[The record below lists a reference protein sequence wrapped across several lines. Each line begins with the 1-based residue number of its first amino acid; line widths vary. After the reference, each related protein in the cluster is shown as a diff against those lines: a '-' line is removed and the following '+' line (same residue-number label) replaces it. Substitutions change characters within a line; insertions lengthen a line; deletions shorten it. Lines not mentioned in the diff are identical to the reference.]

1 MRIRHFLLTLVFAAA
16 ALAAQ
21 AQVTM
26 TASVDK
32 TNLSLDDE
40 LTLTVQISGASGNVL
55 MPQLPSLPAF
65 NVYSREVSSM
75 NINGQTST
83 IFRYVMLPRF
93 PTQATIGEIRFTH
106 NGKVYTTQPIQVNI
120 YRRVPAGRGQG
131 GAVQQATASGPGSN
145 YDSSVSAA
153 QSSARAA
160 SNIPQELS
168 ATEALAE
175 NNRDKSFFM
184 TAAVNNTTPYVN
196 QQVELIVRFYY
207 SRPFAG
213 QPPYTPPTVT
223 NIFMEPIKLNT
234 EGSQIL
240 KGKMFRYIEQRY
252 ALSGVQAGKATIGP
266 AMVQFQP
273 GSNDVFS
280 AFDRLFGGLAAEPQ
294 QLVKS
299 NSVTLNIQPT
309 PAAGRPASFY
319 GAVGS
324 GFTMQAQADRTR
336 VEAGESINLT
346 ITVKGPGNLKP
357 TADLKIP
364 AINGFRVYDVA
375 SDSIT
380 LPVAGSTQST
390 KTFKTVLVPT
400 SSGTYTIPPLQWSYF
415 NPKTKRYETLSTKPI
430 TVEVTPSTKV
440 DSGVSFTGAGTAN
453 GFRRLA
459 KDIRYVK
466 TTPYP
471 GEIGWLVS
479 VGSLS
484 GLAWILFVLPFV
496 CAIGMRLG
504 ARSLRAKAP
513 LLTARA
519 RLKQAVIEEQVA
531 DAVEEFLLQR
541 FRLNMGSRQLR
552 DVQEQ
557 LKQKGVTPESLKAF
571 CTLWQRLDAARFAP
585 EDLAAADA
593 RALAAQALE
602 ILKRLDAEG
611 R

>member
-1 MRIRHFLLTLVFAAA
+1 MRIRNFLLTLVLFVS
-16 ALAAQ
+16 ALAAH
-21 AQVTM
+21 AQITM

-40 LTLTVQISGASGNVL
+40 LTLTVQITGASGNVL

-83 IFRYVMLPRF
+83 VFRYVMLPRF
-93 PTQATIGEIRFTH
+93 PTKATIGEIRFTY
-106 NGKVYTTQPIQVNI
+106 NGRVYTTQPIQVNI
-120 YRRVPAGRGQG
+120 YRRVPAGRGPG
-131 GAVQQATASGPGSN
+131 GAVQQATASGGGN

-153 QSSARAA
+153 RSAG
-160 SNIPQELS
+160 NIPQELS
-168 ATEALAE
+168 ATDALAE
-175 NNRDKSFFM
+175 NNREKSFFM
-184 TAAVNNTTPYVN
+184 TAAVNNTSPYVN

-223 NIFMEPIKLNT
+223 NIFMEPLKLNT

-280 AFDRLFGGLAAEPQ
+280 AFDRLFGGMAAEPE

-299 NSVTLNIQPT
+299 NSTTLNIQPT

-319 GAVGS
+319 GAVGNKY
-324 GFTMQAQADRTR
+324 TIQAQADRTR

-346 ITVKGPGNLKP
+346 ITVKGSGNLKP

-364 AINGFRVYDVA
+364 QIPGFRVYDVA

-380 LPVAGSTQST
+380 LPTGNGTQTT

-400 SSGTYTIPPLQWSYF
+400 ASGTYTIPALAWSYF
-415 NPKTKRYETLSTKPI
+415 NPSAKRYVTLTTNPI

-440 DSGVSFTGAGTAN
+440 DSGVSFTGGGQN
-453 GFRRLA
+453 PGVRRLTN
-459 KDIRYVK
+459 DIRYVK
-466 TTPYP
+466 TDPYP
-471 GEIGWLVS
+471 GDIGWLVS
-479 VGSLS
+479 VGNLQV
-484 GLAWILFVLPFV
+484 LAWILLILPIV
-496 CAIGMRLG
+496 CGLGMRLG
-504 ARSLRAKAP
+504 AGSLRAKAP
-513 LLTARA
+513 LLAA
-519 RLKQAVIEEQVA
+519 KNQLKKAVIEEQVA
-531 DAVEEFLLQR
+531 DAVEEFLLKR
-541 FRLNMGSRQLR
+541 FHINMGSLQLR
-552 DVQEQ
+552 DGLEQ
-557 LKQKGVTPESLKAF
+557 LKQKGVHPDTLKAF
-571 CTLWQRLDAARFAP
+571 STLWQRLDAARFAP
-585 EDLAAADA
+585 ENLAAADG
-593 RALAAQALE
+593 RALAEQALA
-602 ILKRLDAEG
+602 ILKRLDTEG
-611 R
+611 RL